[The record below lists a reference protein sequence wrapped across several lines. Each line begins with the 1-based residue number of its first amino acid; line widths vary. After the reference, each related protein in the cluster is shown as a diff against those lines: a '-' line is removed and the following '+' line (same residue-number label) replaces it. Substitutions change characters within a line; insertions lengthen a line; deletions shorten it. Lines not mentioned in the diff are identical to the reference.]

1 MKDKAVI
8 SSLGS
13 SNIVK
18 LFTNE
23 HSRAAIAFSCTLLD
37 SLYLM
42 EVQIRE
48 TGDFSESFETDYGV
62 LGSFEDVKLKLEKLV
77 RPFQVDLE
85 FENAIKM
92 IKDSFPDTTYVELII
107 NAIHLVKE
115 EIIDIYKITLNNIIS
130 LKKKLDIKAE
140 KDNIIR
146 KLNDSVIVNMSSS
159 KISDRILQK
168 YKNGRKWVG
177 NIEYLNINEDKNPQG
192 LSPDEIFKRN
202 ELAGI
207 LNRMYAWGGKQD
219 KNLMRNFPKLVEDKT
234 FNWNSLER
242 DLVDFSK
249 NNLDLDDINF
259 LKNLSNNLENSKEN
273 FKLEKRSKDEN
284 TPKDKVL
291 IEADKN
297 QGIIMMDKIDVLNM
311 YERNNKKHNYIRTE
325 LTEEDVVFDHL
336 QKRDYLI
343 SLLPKVIKENLSGD
357 LKDKIN
363 KPYGMVPIM
372 RPLGKTQKLNNPSY
386 KDKDV
391 IQARMIK
398 SSSGAPLNIV
408 AEVMSE
414 LSTPLIDKLN
424 MDLEEKFGFKPAM
437 RDCSEVYDLLNSDEV
452 INIEDFVIGFEFDAV
467 DMYLQMDHY
476 IIEKDIIEILDYFEK
491 DEVFRRFF
499 TESLEVLMSDNFFRQ
514 PGGIYTVGPNGSKGF
529 SIGCFFAS
537 NGSDMGMVWR
547 EGKLLLKLFKLDLLK
562 YIKVDSRY
570 KDDGL
575 LLLIWHPTK
584 TMEILMLVCEAYP
597 ESLKLKFRASTVRV
611 DFVDQS
617 LYINH
622 NNRCHVKLLRK
633 KEASYDC
640 PRLGS
645 NMKQSSAFGT
655 LYNYARRAIERNT
668 LAEDRKINDDLYR
681 MIITKRG
688 FSLGHYNKIRKIVQ
702 DKINGKIPK
711 RDKWSNEGKIFPG
724 VLTFDKKSKCHKKLL
739 GIIRKCKLPKKYTK
753 PLPVPGKSVWKKEF
767 NKKSFI
773 SKLDRFLEGNVQD
786 RK

>member
-1 MKDKAVI
+1 MKEKTII

-13 SNIVK
+13 ENIVK
-18 LFTNE
+18 LFTKDHN
-23 HSRAAIAFSCTLLD
+23 RAATVFSCTLMD
-37 SLYLM
+37 SLYQM

-48 TGDFSESFETDYGV
+48 TGDFSECFETDYGV
-62 LGSFEDVKLKLEKLV
+62 LGSFEDVKLKLDKLV
-77 RPFQVDLE
+77 RPFQVDIE
-85 FENAIKM
+85 FENAISMVKE
-92 IKDSFPDTTYVELII
+92 SFSNPTYVEFIV
-107 NAIHLVKE
+107 NAILLVKE
-115 EIIDIYKITLNNIIS
+115 EITGIYKSTLNNIVKH
-130 LKKKLDIKAE
+130 KKKLDIKTE
-140 KDNIIR
+140 RDNVLR

-159 KISDRILQK
+159 KVSDEIIKK

-177 NIEYLNINEDKNPQG
+177 SAEYLVVKEDQNPQG
-192 LSPDEIFKRN
+192 LSPDEIFKRK

-207 LNRMYAWGGKQD
+207 LNRMYAWGGRQN
-219 KNLMRNFPKLVEDKT
+219 KNLMRNFPKLVEDKV
-234 FNWNSLER
+234 FNWDSLEKDIR
-242 DLVDFSK
+242 EFSK

-259 LKNLSNNLENSKEN
+259 LENLSNNLENGNEN
-273 FKLEKRSKDEN
+273 FKLKEHSKDEK
-284 TPKDKVL
+284 TPKNKVL

-297 QGIIMMDKIDVLNM
+297 QGIIMFDKVDVLNL
-311 YERNNKKHNYIRTE
+311 YDRNNKKHNYIKTE
-325 LTEEDVVFDHL
+325 LTEEDVVYDNL

-343 SLLPKVIKENLSGD
+343 GLLPKVIKDNLSND
-357 LKDKIN
+357 LKAKLN

-372 RPLGKTQKLNNPSY
+372 RPLGKTQKLDNPSY
-386 KDKDV
+386 RDKDV
-391 IQARMIK
+391 IKARMIK

-408 AEVMSE
+408 AEIMSE

-437 RDCSEVYDLLNSDEV
+437 RDCSEVYEMLNSDEV
-452 INIEDFVIGFEFDAV
+452 VNLEDFVIGFEFDAV
-467 DMYLQMDHY
+467 DMYLELDHY
-476 IIEKDIIEILDYFEK
+476 IIEKDITEILEYFEK
-491 DEVFRRFF
+491 DNEFRRFF
-499 TESLEVLMSDNFFRQ
+499 TESLEVLMLHNFFRQ

-597 ESLKLKFRASTVRV
+597 ESLKLKFKASTVRV

-622 NNRCHVKLLRK
+622 NNKCHVKLLRK

-655 LYNYARRAIERNT
+655 LYNYARRVIERNT
-668 LAEDRKINDDLYR
+668 LTEDRKINDDLYR
-681 MIITKRG
+681 MIIKKRG
-688 FSLGHYNKIRKIVQ
+688 FRLSHYNKIRERVQ

-711 RDKWSNEGKIFPG
+711 RNKWSNEGKIFPG
-724 VLTFDKKSKCHKKLL
+724 VLTYDKRSECQKVLQ
-739 GIIRKCKLPKKYTK
+739 GIIKKCKLPKKYTK
-753 PLPVPGKSVWKKEF
+753 PLPIPGKTVWEKEF

-773 SKLDRFLEGNVQD
+773 SKLDKFLEGSIQE
-786 RK
+786 